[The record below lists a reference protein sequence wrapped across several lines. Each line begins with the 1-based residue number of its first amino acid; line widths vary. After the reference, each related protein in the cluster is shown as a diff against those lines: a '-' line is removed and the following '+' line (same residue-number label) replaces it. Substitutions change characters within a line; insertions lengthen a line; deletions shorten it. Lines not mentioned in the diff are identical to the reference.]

1 MSRPQSHRIG
11 SLYAI
16 TPDGW
21 AEDRLIDT
29 SIQILQGGARILQM
43 RDKSADPARRLRLAN
58 ALREHTRACSAL
70 LIINDD
76 AALALQC
83 GADGV
88 HLGREDGA
96 IAAARALLGRHALIG
111 ASCYDQ
117 LPMADRAVSQGADY
131 VAFGSVF
138 ASATKPAAVR
148 APLGLLARAGALGVP
163 VIAIGGISLEN
174 APQALAAGA
183 DAIAVVSALY
193 DAADPRQAAQHF
205 AQLF

>member
-11 SLYAI
+11 GLYAI

-29 SIQILQGGARILQM
+29 SIQILQGGARILQL
-43 RDKSADPARRLRLAN
+43 RDKSADPARRLRLAK
-58 ALREHTRACSAL
+58 ALREHTLACNAL

-117 LPMADRAVSQGADY
+117 LPLADRAVSHGADY

-174 APQALAAGA
+174 APQARAAGA